1 MTAPASVRL
10 SPAEVG
16 RLAWLCSAAH
26 LTIDLDELQQGVPAA
41 QRLAPRLHGTS
52 VLLGRRQHHAETASA
67 RLDTPVIID
76 PPATA
81 GLLGL
86 LDQAAAYLEAFADR
100 GEAGGSLPGPQ
111 RFREQAATLR
121 AWRADLAGLAE
132 RQHGR
137 ACGERPGPAEQ
148 ARGVVER

>member
-1 MTAPASVRL
+1 VTAPASLRL

-26 LTIDLDELQQGVPAA
+26 LTIDVDEAQRGVPAG
-41 QRLAPRLHGTS
+41 QRLAARLHATS
-52 VLLGRRQHHAETASA
+52 VLLGRRQHEAETASA
-67 RLDTPVIID
+67 RLDTPVVVD
-76 PPATA
+76 PATTA
-81 GLLGL
+81 RLLGL

-100 GEAGGSLPGPQ
+100 GEASGSLPGPQ
-111 RFREQAATLR
+111 RFREQAATMR
-121 AWRADLAGLAE
+121 AWGADLADLAE

-137 ACGERPGPAEQ
+137 ACERARAAGQ